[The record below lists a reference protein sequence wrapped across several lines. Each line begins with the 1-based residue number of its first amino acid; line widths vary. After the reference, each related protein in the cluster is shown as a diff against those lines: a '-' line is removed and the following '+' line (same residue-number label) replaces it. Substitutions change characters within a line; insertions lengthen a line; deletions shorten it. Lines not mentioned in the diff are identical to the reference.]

1 MTETTLLKGKIAE
14 SGKKIVS
21 LAEKCGLSRQSLSYK
36 INGQREFTADEIKIL
51 SHEIGLSNDE
61 RDKIFLG

>member
-1 MTETTLLKGKIAE
+1 MTDTVLLKEKINE
-14 SGKKIVS
+14 SGKRLNF

-51 SHEIGLSNDE
+51 SHEIGISNE
-61 RDKIFLG
+61 IRDHIFLS